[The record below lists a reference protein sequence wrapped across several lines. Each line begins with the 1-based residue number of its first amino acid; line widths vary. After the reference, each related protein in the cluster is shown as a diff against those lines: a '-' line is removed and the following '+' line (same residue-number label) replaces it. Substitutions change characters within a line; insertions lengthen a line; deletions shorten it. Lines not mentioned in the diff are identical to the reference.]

1 MNFQTHKTDTGTI
14 ILSKKEYN
22 ILIADKVQSEENY
35 NNIIPVND
43 SSVISFISSTS
54 DENEIN
60 KSRLNIFEKDFSARL
75 ISFILGEH
83 FEYGYD
89 NQADILVRDLMSK
102 NKIVTKEWLNNIY
115 NRNYGKSDI
124 MIGIFRLIARFNP
137 EDINPQGQTMATAAL
152 IHKDTEVQECAIR
165 AFESWASIESLE
177 VLKNLDIHQGWLKDY
192 LDSVIK
198 DIEVKYGIVS

>member
-1 MNFQTHKTDTGTI
+1 
-14 ILSKKEYN
+14 
-22 ILIADKVQSEENY
+22 
-35 NNIIPVND
+35 
-43 SSVISFISSTS
+43 
-54 DENEIN
+54 
-60 KSRLNIFEKDFSARL
+60 
-75 ISFILGEH
+75 
-83 FEYGYD
+83 
-89 NQADILVRDLMSK
+89 
-102 NKIVTKEWLNNIY
+102 
-115 NRNYGKSDI
+115 
-124 MIGIFRLIARFNP
+124 MIGILRLIARFNP

>member
-22 ILIADKVQSEENY
+22 ILIADKIQSEENY

-115 NRNYGKSDI
+115 NYGKSDI
-124 MIGIFRLIARFNP
+124 MIGILRLIARFNP